1 MRHRKRS
8 QAMLPIQTGTL
19 RNLSRDRMPYC
30 FSIKDRPHCDIASLG
45 RTSTCTRACMLL
57 LLIPPNDQMT
67 GKVALRA
74 NRVTGIAAFPVCV
87 ICVCFAFVGVAHVAV
102 AGAPTRAQRQQAGE
116 ASSMAGR
123 QRETSVRVR
132 CVQEVRTTPPSFS
145 LWARR
150 LVLTSQ
156 RV

>member
-19 RNLSRDRMPYC
+19 RKLSRDRMPYR
-30 FSIKDRPHCDIASLG
+30 FFVKDRPHCDIASLG
-45 RTSTCTRACMLL
+45 RTLTWAHACMLL
-57 LLIPPNDQMT
+57 LVPSNDQVT